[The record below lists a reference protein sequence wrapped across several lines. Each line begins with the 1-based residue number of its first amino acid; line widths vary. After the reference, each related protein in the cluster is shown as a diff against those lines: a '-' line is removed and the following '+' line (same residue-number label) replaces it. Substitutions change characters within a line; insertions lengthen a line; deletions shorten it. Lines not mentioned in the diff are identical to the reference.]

1 MAPGSGLGQIQASD
15 PDFDKDTFV
24 RQAGKSLFAVKS
36 AMQAREPADM
46 RDLVSASVYDDLR
59 SDVMSLY
66 ARGAVH
72 YDDLLDI
79 RQSNIVAAEHTNEGD
94 HITVLFLCV
103 AMQYT
108 LGENDSPDAIQMPLS
123 MPFSEYWTFSRPLGA
138 STAAQQRAEC
148 PICGAPIDVD
158 TGRICRYC
166 KTLLP
171 PPQQQTGGTAP
182 PTAPPAPHAPT
193 PPPNPPP

>member
-1 MAPGSGLGQIQASD
+1 VIDPAIGLGQIQASD
-15 PDFDKDTFV
+15 PDFKQDAFLK
-24 RQAGKSLFAVKS
+24 QAGQSLFAVKS
-36 AMQAREPADM
+36 ALQAREPADM

-66 ARGAVH
+66 TRGAVH
-72 YDDLLDI
+72 YYDLLDI
-79 RQSNIVAAEHTNEGD
+79 RQSNIVAAEHTEQGD

-108 LGENDSPDAIQMPLS
+108 LGESDSPDAIQMPLL
-123 MPFSEYWTFSRPLGA
+123 MPFSEYWTFSRPAGA
-138 STAAQQRAEC
+138 ATDAQRRPEC

-171 PPQQQTGGTAP
+171 PLKQQTGWTVAAIAP
-182 PTAPPAPHAPT
+182 AAQNA
-193 PPPNPPP
+193 

>member
-1 MAPGSGLGQIQASD
+1 LIDPAIGLGQIQASD
-15 PDFDKDTFV
+15 PDFDVDTFLK
-24 RQAGKSLFAVKS
+24 QAGKSLFAVKS
-36 AMQAREPADM
+36 ALQAREPADM

-66 ARGAVH
+66 TRGAVH
-72 YDDLLDI
+72 YYDLLDI
-79 RQSNIVAAEHTNEGD
+79 RQSSIAAAEHEATGD

-108 LGENDSPDAIQMPLS
+108 LGESDSPDGIQMPLL
-123 MPFSEYWTFSRPLGA
+123 MPFSEYWTFSRPPAA
-138 STAAQQRAEC
+138 STAAVSRPEC

-171 PPQQQTGGTAP
+171 PPKQQSGWTVVAIT
-182 PTAPPAPHAPT
+182 PAAQ
-193 PPPNPPP
+193 NA

>member
-1 MAPGSGLGQIQASD
+1 MIDPAIGLGQIKASD
-15 PDFDKDTFV
+15 PDFDKDVFLK
-24 RQAGKSLFAVKS
+24 QAGKSLFAVKS
-36 AMQAREPADM
+36 ALQARETADM

-59 SDVMSLY
+59 SDVMSLNT
-66 ARGAVH
+66 RGAVH
-72 YDDLLDI
+72 DYDLLDI
-79 RQSNIVAAEHTNEGD
+79 RQSSIVAAEHTQQGD

-108 LGENDSPDAIQMPLS
+108 LGENDSPDANPIPLL
-123 MPFSEYWTFSRPLGA
+123 MPFSEYWTFSRPPGV
-138 STAAQQRAEC
+138 STDAQQRPEC

-171 PPQQQTGGTAP
+171 PPEQRTGWTVVAIS
-182 PTAPPAPHAPT
+182 PAAQ
-193 PPPNPPP
+193 NA

>member
-1 MAPGSGLGQIQASD
+1 LIDPAIGLGEIQASD
-15 PDFDKDTFV
+15 PDFDKDAFLK
-24 RQAGKSLFAVKS
+24 QAGKSLFAVKS
-36 AMQAREPADM
+36 ALQAREPSDM

-66 ARGAVH
+66 TRGAVH
-72 YDDLLDI
+72 YYDLLDI
-79 RQSNIVAAEHTNEGD
+79 RQSNIVAAEHTEHGD

-108 LGENDSPDAIQMPLS
+108 LSENDSPDAIQMPLL
-123 MPFSEYWTFSRPLGA
+123 MPFSEYWTFSRPPGV
-138 STAAQQRAEC
+138 STDAQRRPEC
-148 PICGAPIDVD
+148 PICGAPIDID

-171 PPQQQTGGTAP
+171 PPEQQTGWTVVAIAP
-182 PTAPPAPHAPT
+182 AAQNA
-193 PPPNPPP
+193 